1 MKKMIE
7 VEASSD
13 GKKATVLILGPI
25 VGGMGPR
32 RCCIDLTLKEATEL
46 ALRLAEWVGC
56 MESNNGH
63 HHS

>member
-1 MKKMIE
+1 MKKTIE
-7 VEASSD
+7 VEPYPD
-13 GKKATVLILGPI
+13 GEKATVLILGPI